1 MCERSTTC
9 AKTDGLQVRCYGE
22 HVGGIHWELGQQIE
36 NMMVTYWELKGN
48 QGKLENIL
56 FYIPPPP
63 NLKMQGTFGVCSGLP
78 VGCMKFL
85 LPKEFITIFRPT
97 FTPHKSNF
105 FSVEFD
111 WPMSKSWNPEASQK
125 FEDSMDRWSASP
137 FRPLTYVRR
146 GGLWAKHMGLK
157 QGAIGNTHGE
167 HIGNLLEQRKKD
179 KNLFA
184 PPPQPDQTQ
193 KKKK

>member
-1 MCERSTTC
+1 
-9 AKTDGLQVRCYGE
+9 
-22 HVGGIHWELGQQIE
+22 
-36 NMMVTYWELKGN
+36 MVTYWELKGN

-111 WPMSKSWNPEASQK
+111 WPMSKS
-125 FEDSMDRWSASP
+125 
-137 FRPLTYVRR
+137 
-146 GGLWAKHMGLK
+146 
-157 QGAIGNTHGE
+157 
-167 HIGNLLEQRKKD
+167 
-179 KNLFA
+179 
-184 PPPQPDQTQ
+184 
-193 KKKK
+193 